1 MSADRPRLSLPVL
14 TFHAVDEVRSPV
26 STTPAGLRG
35 YLASLAAQGWRTL
48 TMDEALQGH
57 ARGGWPARAFLLTF
71 DDGYRSVLEQAA
83 SVVAEHGFTATVFV
97 PSGLVGG
104 TMRRYG
110 APAGTPVAPLL
121 DWPAL
126 KTLSSAGWTI
136 GSHSRTHAM
145 LTALPGVEA
154 ERGSER
160 EPVLDNRSIRADQKR
175 QGTKEPRRDTRECA
189 TLADALAGKPEMTG
203 SERPQSAVRGLLMIE
218 RRAAA
223 KVPGLDERDAQA
235 SARCVV
241 GRGEPVDSPA
251 HDEQIELV
259 GVEP

>member
-154 ERGSER
+154 ERELVESKLAIEDRVGRPVEACAYPYGATNRDVEAIAARHYRASFGTRLARVTPASRLTDLER
-160 EPVLDNRSIRADQKR
+160 IDAYYLRRFSMATRLDSSAGTAYLAIRRLARGVLDR
-175 QGTKEPRRDTRECA
+175 
-189 TLADALAGKPEMTG
+189 TG
-203 SERPQSAVRGLLMIE
+203 SR
-218 RRAAA
+218 
-223 KVPGLDERDAQA
+223 KYTD
-235 SARCVV
+235 
-241 GRGEPVDSPA
+241 
-251 HDEQIELV
+251 
-259 GVEP
+259 